1 MNAAALPEIE
11 VVAAVL
17 RDRDGRVLIAERPAG
32 KPLAGFWE
40 FPGGKLEPGEP
51 AASALKRELREELGI
66 AVERAHRLLHLS
78 HAYPERRVHLDV
90 WRVARYSGTPASHE
104 GQRLAWVSPAELLSW
119 KLLPADAPIVAALE
133 LPPLML
139 VTPAP
144 GDTADY
150 LARLQA
156 SLEAGVDF
164 VQFRAPGLSPEACG
178 SLAREVIAACRRHG
192 ARVHLNAAP
201 ELALS
206 LGADGVHLSQA
217 ALAKHPPQDLDR
229 RLALGVSCHNAEEIR
244 RALAHAPA
252 YLSLGT
258 VQASPSHPGV
268 SPLGWDTFET
278 LAGMSPVPVYAI
290 GGLGY
295 GELPEAQ
302 RRGAHGIAAIRGLW
316 GGFQSPPMS

>member
-1 MNAAALPEIE
+1 MPSSSNPSID

-17 RDRDGRVLIAERPAG
+17 RDRAGRVLIAERPAG

-51 AASALKRELREELGI
+51 AASALKRELEEELGI
-66 AVERAHRLLHLS
+66 AVDRAHRLLRLS

-104 GQRLAWVSPAELLSW
+104 GQRLAWVPPAELLSW

-144 GDTADY
+144 GDRADY
-150 LARLQA
+150 LARLEA

-164 VQFRAPGLSPEACG
+164 VQFRAPGLSPEAYG
-178 SLAREVIAACRRHG
+178 SLARDVIAACRRHG

-217 ALAKHPPQDLDR
+217 ALAKHPPRDLDR
-229 RLALGVSCHNAEEIR
+229 RLALGVSCHSAEEIG
-244 RALAHAPA
+244 RALAHAPE

-258 VQASPSHPGV
+258 VQASTSHPGV
-268 SPLGWDTFET
+268 PPLGWDAFQA
-278 LAGMSPVPVYAI
+278 LAHMSPVPVYAI

-316 GGFQSPPMS
+316 GGFQSPPLS